1 MHILVRADASVEM
14 GTGHIM
20 RCLTLADEL
29 RRRGADIHFVTRAH
43 AGHLAELIANK
54 GYSVTLLPLPAEPYH
69 RSGDEPAHADWLGV
83 NWEEDV
89 RETRTALEQ
98 IGGVDWL
105 VVDHYA
111 LDHRWETALRP
122 LNKRLFVID
131 DLADRIHDCDVLLDQ
146 NLQPNGEKRYASLV
160 PDHCRLLL
168 GPRFALLRPEFREAR
183 KRLRPRDGKVRRI
196 LIFFGGTDPHNLTS
210 LALEA
215 VRSLHRKDISVD
227 VVVGSGNPRREAVR
241 KECEIMPNAIYH
253 CQTDDMAGLMARAD
267 LALGAGGSTNWERCS
282 LGLPAWVV
290 VAAANQGRVSNLLLS
305 LNAILGMNDL
315 DDLDVEKLGN
325 DLTQFLNHPD
335 RMLSISRNALEILD
349 GDGVTR
355 LIDKVITK

>member
-1 MHILVRADASVEM
+1 MHILFRADASVEM

-43 AGHLAELIANK
+43 AGHLADLIANK

-69 RSGDEPAHADWLGV
+69 RSGDEPAHAAWLGV

-89 RETRTALEQ
+89 RETLTALEQ

-122 LNKRLFVID
+122 LTKRLFVID

-146 NLQPNGEKRYASLV
+146 NLQPEGGNRYAGLV
-160 PDHCRLLL
+160 SDTCRLLL

-196 LIFFGGTDPHNLTS
+196 LIFFGGTDPYNLTS

-215 VRSLHRKDISVD
+215 VRSLHREDISVD

-241 KECEIMPNAIYH
+241 KECEIMLNAIYH
-253 CQTDDMAGLMARAD
+253 CQTDDMAGLMERAD
-267 LALGAGGSTNWERCS
+267 LAIGASGSTTWERAAVGLPTLAIAMAINQQFIAQKANIEGLFTYLGAADGMSTLILYEFLETALRNPE
-282 LGLPAWVV
+282 LLLV
-290 VAAANQGRVSNLLLS
+290 QGRRACELVDGNGMQR
-305 LNAILGMNDL
+305 AIEA
-315 DDLDVEKLGN
+315 VW
-325 DLTQFLNHPD
+325 P
-335 RMLSISRNALEILD
+335 
-349 GDGVTR
+349 
-355 LIDKVITK
+355 